1 MRIAH
6 QYRLRPTQQQ
16 LVTKKEW
23 IGALRW
29 QYNYRLAERF
39 NWWEQKGCN
48 TNCYCQSSCSIAS
61 IKGEPDS
68 CSQNRKFKKTN
79 PLFPSDKRLF
89 FEILQNCVEQLAI
102 PRYNRKAQ
110 KRIERLQR
118 QLSRQKQG
126 SKRRVKAV
134 QPIELSPLNVANQ
147 RQNFYQQ
154 LANWLLKQ
162 LMVVADRDL
171 INKKLAESKLEKF
184 VTGAGWEQFVSILAL
199 IGAARKPYSAF
210 KSLKAGRRFYGLIH
224 PSGTIQENSSCEAEF
239 SKTQADRWF
248 FYSDDGLTL
257 NRDETVFRKMKK
269 KAAVIPSGCRVG
281 VDQKALAETR
291 IQISRK
297 VDWENLSP
305 KIGFSASSSIGH
317 TLCEQLNWAYALRSQ
332 FLFKDIES
340 GGIFP
345 CLSVCT

>member
-16 LVTKKEW
+16 LVTMKEW

-29 QYNYRLAERF
+29 QYNYRLAKRF

-48 TNCYCQSSCSIAS
+48 ANCYCQSSCSIAS
-61 IKGEPDS
+61 IKDEPDS
-68 CSQNRKFKKTN
+68 CSQKRKFKKTN

-118 QLSRQKQG
+118 QLSCLKQG

-134 QPIELSPLNVANQ
+134 HQIELSPLNVANQ

-154 LANWLLKQ
+154 VANWLLKQ

-171 INKKLAESKLEKF
+171 INKKLAGSKLAKF
-184 VTGAGWEQFVSILAL
+184 VTGAGWEQFLSILAL
-199 IGAARKPYSAF
+199 IGAGKKRYSAF
-210 KSLKAGRRFYGLIH
+210 KGLIAGRRFYGLVH
-224 PSGTIQENSSCEAEF
+224 PSGTIQEDSSCEAEF
-239 SKTQADRWF
+239 FKTQADRWF
-248 FYSDDGLTL
+248 FYSDDGLAL
-257 NRDETVFRKMKK
+257 NRDENVFRKMKK
-269 KAAVIPSGCRVG
+269 KVAVIPSGCWFG
-281 VDQKALAETR
+281 VDQTALAKTR

-305 KIGFSASSSIGH
+305 KIGFSASSPIGH
-317 TLCEQLNWAYALRSQ
+317 TLCVRSQ

-345 CLSVCT
+345 CLSVCM